1 LTVYAIDKI
10 ELGHKPPKADIG
22 GRSKAMN
29 VQHFPEPDNLCGSVA
44 GYRVRRA
51 PNGLVLVAS
60 DSDDDV
66 FVAVKVEKTK
76 GVACILGWLRASE
89 GKLPQFYQENCWVI
103 PPEALHDMEE
113 LPGKEGLQAMPPF
126 QELSP

>member
-1 LTVYAIDKI
+1 LAEI
-10 ELGHKPPKADIG
+10 AF
-22 GRSKAMN
+22 SKAMN
-29 VQHFPEPDNLCGSVA
+29 VEYVFDFDRSKLCGSIA

-51 PNGLVLVAS
+51 PNGLVLVPS
-60 DSDDDV
+60 DSDDDI
-66 FVAVKVEKTK
+66 FRAVSNTK
-76 GVACILGWLRASE
+76 GEANVLGWLRGSE
-89 GKLPQFYQENCWVI
+89 GKLPQFYQKNSWVI